1 MIGYVMLG
9 TNDLDKA
16 KGFYDGLFQVTGA
29 GRVFEVD
36 TAVAWGPSM
45 QEPSLAITKPFDGN
59 ASSVGNGVMIA
70 LEMKDKAQVD
80 QFYNKAIEL
89 GGTDEGKPGPR
100 GDGFYGAYFRDLD
113 GNKLS
118 AFVMEGM

>member
-9 TNDLDKA
+9 TNDLEKA
-16 KGFYDGLFQVTGA
+16 KAFYDPLFQVIGA
-29 GRVFEVD
+29 QRVFEVE
-36 TAVAWGPSM
+36 TSVAWGTSM
-45 QEPSLAITKPFDGN
+45 QEPALAVTKPYDGH
-59 ASSVGNGVMIA
+59 AASVGNGVMIA
-70 LEMKDKAQVD
+70 LEMKDKDQVV
-80 QFYNKAIEL
+80 QLYNKAIEL

-118 AFVMEGM
+118 AFVMEEP